1 MTDNNIQNEK
11 DIIDLGKVFKTLWEK
26 RKTFYIV
33 LPIVFVL
40 SCIWIFPQPRYYT
53 CEVKLA
59 PEGGEDAAGGLA
71 SVASSFGFNLGEM
84 GTTDAIYPMLYPELF
99 ESPEFIASLFEITVT
114 TDDGSLTTDYY
125 TYLRK
130 HQKKNWLTQPF
141 LKAKAYIT
149 LLLSS
154 EPKPTPRKEGEKLNP
169 FKMNKIDYNLVE
181 KVKKNITCNVD
192 KKTDVITINVK
203 DQDRQISALL
213 ADSIKERL
221 QTFIIDYRTKKVRE
235 DVKYYQ
241 NLTDSAKT
249 EYDKALIAYG
259 SYKDGHRNLTLN
271 TYVELGDKLKNDM
284 DTKLSAYNTFNAQ
297 LAAAKAKV
305 QERTPS
311 FTTLKSATVP
321 LKPAGPKR
329 MIFILSMLIIMSIMC
344 STWILK
350 KEIKDFFSTPKNKK
364 EYTSFKIIED

>member
-169 FKMNKIDYNLVE
+169 FKMNKIDYDLVE
-181 KVKKNITCNVD
+181 KVKKTITCNVD
-192 KKTDVITINVK
+192 KKTDVITLSVK
-203 DQDRQISALL
+203 DQDRQICALL

-221 QTFIIDYRTKKVRE
+221 QAFIIDYRTKKVRD

-241 NLTDSAKT
+241 HLTDSAKV
-249 EYDKALIAYG
+249 EYDKALMKYG
-259 SYKDGHRNLTLN
+259 SYNDGHRNLSLQ
-271 TYVELGDKLKNDM
+271 TYVEQGSKLKNDL
-284 DTKLSAYNTFNAQ
+284 DTKLTTYNTFNTQ

-321 LKPAGPKR
+321 LKPSGPKR
-329 MIFILSMLIIMSIMC
+329 MLFVLGMMFLSSFITGLYLTKKQIFV
-344 STWILK
+344 TK
-350 KEIKDFFSTPKNKK
+350 
-364 EYTSFKIIED
+364 